1 LDISKIEAGKMSL
14 AEEVLN
20 LGKIF
25 DDLKAIIAFSAD
37 QKAIQLRFEL
47 SPECA
52 ELPLMGDPLR
62 LSQILL
68 NLAGNATKFTNGG
81 FIHVRGRPVGR
92 DACQIWVRFEVE
104 DSGQGI
110 SAEDQKRLFVPFE
123 QLDGSVAR
131 AHGGTGLGLAI
142 SMQLVTAMG
151 GRMGVVS
158 EVGKGS
164 NFWFEVP
171 LRISKPALSLAEE
184 RPGPDPEAAL
194 KASCAGTRVL
204 VAEDDPI
211 NQEILGFMLRG
222 LGLQV
227 DFSAD
232 GRQAFLAAAAAHYD
246 AILMDVHMPVRDG
259 LSATRDI
266 RALPGY
272 DATPII
278 ALSADAF
285 EEDRARSFEA
295 GMNAHLAKPVDRNE
309 LLATLLKWLGGARA

>member
-1 LDISKIEAGKMSL
+1 
-14 AEEVLN
+14 
-20 LGKIF
+20 
-25 DDLKAIIAFSAD
+25 
-37 QKAIQLRFEL
+37 
-47 SPECA
+47 
-52 ELPLMGDPLR
+52 
-62 LSQILL
+62 
-68 NLAGNATKFTNGG
+68 
-81 FIHVRGRPVGR
+81 
-92 DACQIWVRFEVE
+92 
-104 DSGQGI
+104 
-110 SAEDQKRLFVPFE
+110 
-123 QLDGSVAR
+123 
-131 AHGGTGLGLAI
+131 
-142 SMQLVTAMG
+142 
-151 GRMGVVS
+151 VS

-184 RPGPDPEAAL
+184 RPEPDPEAAL

-232 GRQAFLAAAAAHYD
+232 GRQAFLAAAAARYD
-246 AILMDVHMPVRDG
+246 AILMDVRMPGMDG
-259 LSATRDI
+259 LSATREI

-295 GMNAHLAKPVDRNE
+295 GMNAHLAKPVERND